1 MKKLA
6 IVIYILF
13 CLIAG
18 GSNVASEEVYSELVE
33 HNQIY
38 EIRYYKPVLVAE
50 VEYIGD
56 NGGFGALFNYISG
69 ANNLSSP
76 QNNPS
81 SSTKIEMTTPVT
93 RFKQNNR
100 NIMQFFLPKRFTL
113 ETAPLPTNP
122 NVSIKLNDGGH
133 FAVIRYSG
141 RASEENFLRHSKLL
155 VERLVLDDI
164 EFLEPAIRA
173 PYNGPFTPPFMRRKE
188 VSSNLYGC
196 DKVYFN

>member
-13 CLIAG
+13 CLTAG
-18 GSNVASEEVYSELVE
+18 GSDVASEEVYSELVE

-155 VERLVLDDI
+155 VERLVLDEV

-173 PYNGPFTPPFMRRKE
+173 TYNGPLTPPFMRRNE
-188 VSSNLYGC
+188 VMYKIKWSQ
-196 DKVYFN
+196 

>member
-122 NVSIKLNDGGH
+122 NVSIKLNDGGY

-141 RASEENFLRHSKLL
+141 RASEENFLRYSKLL
-155 VERLVLDDI
+155 VERLILDEI
-164 EFLEPAIRA
+164 EFSEPAIRA
-173 PYNGPFTPPFMRRKE
+173 TYNGPFTPPFMRRNE
-188 VSSNLYGC
+188 VMYKIEWSQ
-196 DKVYFN
+196 